1 MIQLKNIS
9 RFKIILYITLVVLL
23 IFSIVINSFNNHSKY
38 LGNEEYITGYVKN
51 IKVKRS
57 KIELRVVGL
66 EEVIVNL
73 YVDTKVELNEFLSN
87 FNLGDLVLVKGN
99 LTQPKINT
107 NFNMFNYKEYLR
119 RNNIYYIIVSDNI
132 EVIEKNTN
140 ILYKIKQ
147 SIINRINNYKYSKE
161 YLHSFILGDT
171 NYILDEI
178 NDDYRKIGISH
189 LFAISGMHIGLII
202 LLLSKLLNRLNKYL
216 KFILIT
222 IFLIMYL
229 FLIDFSITAIRAC
242 LFSLIICINKN
253 CKLNL
258 SSIEVVIIVFLLIS
272 IFNPNNIF
280 NMGFQISIIVSFF
293 LVLFSNKINS
303 NRNKIIKLFKVS
315 YISFISTLPIM
326 IYYFSTINII
336 SVFVNI
342 IFVPLVSYILFPLCI
357 ITLIFKIFDP
367 ILFELFNIFNMFV
380 SFFSNISIL
389 EFSFAKPHVFIC
401 IIYYLILII
410 TYKFPKVITI
420 YIIMLIIHYN
430 IIYFNNAGYIYVFDV
445 GQGDSILIM
454 FPHNKGNILIDTGGK
469 TSYCKSEL
477 GCSSYDLGEELIIP
491 SLKKLGIK
499 RLDYLILSHG
509 DFDHM
514 GESINLVNNYKVD
527 KVIFNSNDYND
538 LELELIKVLEDKNI
552 EYYNDVEQL
561 DIDNNKLYFLNTGLY
576 NNENDN
582 SNIIYIEFNNTKL
595 LFMGDAGVDTE
606 NNIVSKYN
614 IKNIDIL
621 KVGHHGSNTSTS
633 EKFIDVI
640 NPKES
645 IISVGKNN
653 RYHHPKSEVLETLE
667 SSKVYRTDL
676 DGSIQIIL
684 NKNGYTTKTCRP

>member
-9 RFKIILYITLVVLL
+9 RFKIVLYITLLVLL

-51 IKVKRS
+51 IKVKKS
-57 KIELRVVGL
+57 KIELRVIGL

-73 YVDTKVELNEFLSN
+73 YVDTKEELNEFLSN
-87 FNLGDLVLVKGN
+87 VNLGDLVLVRGS
-99 LTQPKINT
+99 LTQPKTNT

-222 IFLIMYL
+222 IFLILYL
-229 FLIDFSITAIRAC
+229 FLIDFSITAVRAC

-253 CKLNL
+253 YKLNL

-303 NRNKIIKLFKVS
+303 STNKILKLFKVS

-357 ITLIFKIFDP
+357 ITLIFKVFDP
-367 ILFELFNIFNMFV
+367 ILFQLFNIFNMFV

-420 YIIMLIIHYN
+420 YIVMLIIHYN

-499 RLDYLILSHG
+499 RLNYLILSHG
-509 DFDHM
+509 DMDHILYSKTILDNFSVSNIIM
-514 GESINLVNNYKVD
+514 NNGDFTSYESKIIENYND
-527 KVIFNSNDYND
+527 KVNILTTGIIEMDEFMIYFFNDY
-538 LELELIKVLEDKNI
+538 KS
-552 EYYNDVEQL
+552 
-561 DIDNNKLYFLNTGLY
+561 

-582 SNIIYIEFNNTKL
+582 SLAVYFNIFDFSFLSLGDSSSKVEEYI
-595 LFMGDAGVDTE
+595 TE
-606 NNIVSKYN
+606 KYDL
-614 IKNIDIL
+614 KDIDIL
-621 KVGHHGSNTSTS
+621 KVSHHGSKTSS
-633 EKFIDVI
+633 SKQFIDRL
-640 NPKES
+640 NPKYS
-645 IISVGKNN
+645 IISVGEKN
-653 RYHHPKSEVLETLE
+653 RYHHPNKEVLDNL
-667 SSKVYRTDL
+667 SPSKLYRTDQH
-676 DGSIQIIL
+676 GSVMFKMHKDKL
-684 NKNGYTTKTCRP
+684 EVKTCL

>member
-430 IIYFNNAGYIYVFDV
+430 IIYFNDNAYIYMFDV

-454 FPHNKGNILIDTGGK
+454 LPHNEGNILIDTGGK

-477 GCSSYDLGEELIIP
+477 GCSSYSLGEELIIP

-538 LELELIKVLEDKNI
+538 LELELIKVLEAKNI

-582 SNIIYIEFNNTKL
+582 SNIIYTEFNNTKL

-606 NNIVSKYN
+606 KNIVSKYN

-633 EKFIDVI
+633 KKFIDVI

-684 NKNGYTTKTCRP
+684 NKNGYTTKTCRQ

>member
-1 MIQLKNIS
+1 MIQLKNIL
-9 RFKIILYITLVVLL
+9 RFKIVLYIIIVVFL

-51 IKVKRS
+51 IKLKKS
-57 KIELRVVGL
+57 KIELRVIGL

-87 FNLGDLVLVKGN
+87 INLGDLVSVTGN
-99 LTQPKINT
+99 LNEPKVNT

-119 RNNIYYIIVSDNI
+119 RNNIYYIMTSDNI
-132 EVIEKNTN
+132 EVIEKNTS

-147 SIINRINNYKYSKE
+147 SIINRINNCKYSAQ

-171 NYILDEI
+171 NYLLDEI
-178 NDDYRKIGISH
+178 QDDYRQIGISH

-222 IFLIMYL
+222 IFLILYL

-242 LFSLIICINKN
+242 LFSLIICISENF
-253 CKLNL
+253 KLNL

-303 NRNKIIKLFKVS
+303 NRNKLIKLFKVS

-336 SVFVNI
+336 SIFVNI

-357 ITLIFKIFDP
+357 LTVIFPIFDSL
-367 ILFELFNIFNMFV
+367 LFTLFNIFNMLV

-389 EFSFAKPHVFIC
+389 EFSFAKLHVFIC

-420 YIIMLIIHYN
+420 YIVMLTIHYN
-430 IIYFNNAGYIYVFDV
+430 IIYFNNAAYIYVFDV
-445 GQGDSILIM
+445 GQGDSMLIM
-454 FPHNKGNILIDTGGK
+454 LPHNKGNILIDTGGK

-509 DFDHM
+509 DYDHM
-514 GESINLVNNYKVD
+514 GEAINLVENFEVE
-527 KVIFNSNDYND
+527 KVIFNCGEFN
-538 LELELIKVLEDKNI
+538 ELERDLIKVLDKKKI
-552 EYYNDVEQL
+552 PYYSCIKELN
-561 DIDNNKLYFLNTGLY
+561 IDNNQLYFLNNKDYG
-576 NNENDN
+576 NENDN
-582 SNIIYIEFNNTKL
+582 SSVIYTELNNYKF
-595 LFMGDAGVDTE
+595 LFMGDASVEVEQDLIE
-606 NNIVSKYN
+606 KYN
-614 IKNIDIL
+614 LQDIDAL
-621 KVGHHGSNTSTS
+621 KVGHHGSKTSSSKT
-633 EKFIDVI
+633 FIDEI
-640 NPKES
+640 NPKHS

-653 RYHHPKSEVLETLE
+653 RYGHPNSSVLDNLE
-667 SSKVYRTDL
+667 DSKMYRTDKH
-676 DGSIQIIL
+676 GSIMFKIKNNKLQIE
-684 NKNGYTTKTCRP
+684 TCLP